1 MSNPDDWRF
10 TSPTPPHAP
19 PHDRQTPGLPTSPG
33 TPSSD
38 AAPFTPNA
46 QASSG
51 GCGCAIAVG
60 VALFFVPIFACL
72 YPVPA
77 AAAVAA
83 YYASDGFL
91 RASASLN
98 SDSRLPIT
106 LFAGAVAFWI
116 VSRLEF
122 QLATRVPLYRMVRH
136 VVRVLLIG
144 AFITVAVM
152 NDRGRAGVP
161 TSVAQFR
168 VLFSSPAYLGVLVFW
183 SAVAHLILTKAAR
196 FREQWGAWLEVF
208 RLRRT

>member
-19 PHDRQTPGLPTSPG
+19 PHDRQTPGLPPPPG
-33 TPSSD
+33 APSFGS
-38 AAPFTPNA
+38 APFTPSA
-46 QASSG
+46 QAGSG
-51 GCGCAIAVG
+51 GCGCAIAVA
-60 VALFFVPIFACL
+60 VVLFAVPIFGCL

-77 AAAVAA
+77 AAAVAT
-83 YYASDGFL
+83 YYTADALL
-91 RASASLN
+91 RGAASLN

-122 QLATRVPLYRMVRH
+122 RLATRVPLYRMVRH

-144 AFITVAVM
+144 VFITVAVM
-152 NDRGRAGVP
+152 NDRGRDGVP
-161 TSVAQFR
+161 TSVAKFQE
-168 VLFSSPAYLGVLVFW
+168 LFSNRRYLIVLAVW
-183 SAVAHLILTKAAR
+183 SVVAHLILTKASR